1 MKAVLQRVKHAS
13 VRIDG
18 KIYSEIKEGLLI
30 FYGVE
35 KEDTREKMEWMAKKI
50 PNLRIFEDENE
61 KMNLS
66 VSDIKGE
73 ILVVSQFTLA
83 ADCRKG
89 TRPGFDKA
97 EHPSI
102 AEKMYEDF
110 IAELKKSGLNI
121 KTGKFGAMMD
131 IELCNNGPVTII
143 LEK

>member
-13 VRIDG
+13 VLING
-18 KIYSEIKEGLLI
+18 ETFSEIKEGLLI
-30 FYGVE
+30 LYGVE
-35 KEDTREKMEWMAKKI
+35 KGDTREKMEWMVRKI

-83 ADCRKG
+83 ADCKKG
-89 TRPGFDKA
+89 TRPGFDMA
-97 EHPSI
+97 ELPAP

-110 IAELKKSGLNI
+110 VSELKKSGLVV

-131 IELCNNGPVTII
+131 ISLCNNGPVTII

>member
-13 VRIDG
+13 VSING
-18 KIYSEIKEGLLI
+18 ETFSEIKEGLLI
-30 FYGVE
+30 LYGVE
-35 KEDTREKMEWMAKKI
+35 KGDTREKMEWMVRKI

-83 ADCRKG
+83 ADCKKG
-89 TRPGFDKA
+89 TRPGFDMA
-97 EHPSI
+97 ELPAP

-110 IAELKKSGLNI
+110 VSELKKSGLVV

-131 IELCNNGPVTII
+131 ISLCNNGPVTII